1 MTIKLIILDADVMP
15 ELWADADPILW
26 LQNGLARFLS
36 LVGKTNTW
44 SWRNSSFWNLLSA
57 HDLSPLSQ
65 AQAAAA
71 RLSLSSESLLPPP
84 QALARATS
92 LSPCGLTVIWA
103 WHPKAVKIREA
114 GGTKRRASATTSS
127 SARAARRRKEA
138 PQPPTPREMGA
149 DYYKVLGV
157 DRGAGDDDLKKAYRK
172 LAMRWHPDKNSTN
185 KKEAE
190 TKFKEISVAYEVA
203 CPSLSLS
210 MCLSCQDYYCSKF
223 LAFGASIH
231 SLSLSLWF
239 MLTNKTACLLYRPAL
254 WTQ

>member
-1 MTIKLIILDADVMP
+1 MVAKWAGPFSQPGREDQDLVTEELQLLEPSFRSRP
-15 ELWADADPILW
+15 E
-26 LQNGLARFLS
+26 
-36 LVGKTNTW
+36 
-44 SWRNSSFWNLLSA
+44 
-57 HDLSPLSQ
+57 SPPRPRQ
-65 AQAAAA
+65 PPPV
-71 RLSLSSESLLPPP
+71 SLSSESLLPPL

-92 LSPCGLTVIWA
+92 LSPCVLTVIWA

-114 GGTKRRASATTSS
+114 GRTKRRASATTSS
-127 SARAARRRKEA
+127 SARAARRR
-138 PQPPTPREMGA
+138 REMGA

-210 MCLSCQDYYCSKF
+210 MCLSCQDYYCSKS

-239 MLTNKTACLLYRPAL
+239 MLTNETACLLYRPAL